1 MTGGASRGRQ
11 KLKKKVFAAWGLYVF
26 FTFIFSVCSGAVT
39 VFIHVRSQS
48 RRSRGSEASVR
59 AHDDSIK
66 VLEGEERRRDQ
77 REETQVELIHTPP
90 TRVSTFSAAAG
101 VKLDF
106 RSPDWNS
113 KHSLRGNRK

>member
-11 KLKKKVFAAWGLYVF
+11 KQKKGFSAWGLYVF

-90 TRVSTFSAAAG
+90 SQHFLCYRRSEIGFSI
-101 VKLDF
+101 
-106 RSPDWNS
+106 S
-113 KHSLRGNRK
+113 